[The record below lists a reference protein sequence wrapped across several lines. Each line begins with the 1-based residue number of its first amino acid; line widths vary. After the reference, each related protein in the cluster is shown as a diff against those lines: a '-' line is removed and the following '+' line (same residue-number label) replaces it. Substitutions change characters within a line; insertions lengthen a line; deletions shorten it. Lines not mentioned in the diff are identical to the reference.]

1 MAALSLNQRA
11 RVKKKAGGVACQV
24 FMICLTMFM
33 LFPVFWAFLTSIK
46 PNELIYQ
53 YPPVFFSDQFTLDN
67 FSYALRAQNLLR
79 AGFNTFFLSTV
90 TAAVSGVIATLA
102 AYAFSRFRFRGKN
115 LLFGL
120 VVAPMLIPG
129 ITNLIPLYSVYT
141 KIGLNDTYLGLI
153 LLYIPGTLSFATI
166 VMRSYFDGLPYAIEE
181 AALIDGCSRF
191 SVVGRVVLP
200 VVAPGILA
208 IFIVNFV
215 TIWNDFM
222 ITLIFTS
229 SNEMRTLI
237 LTIYNMIGT
246 ATVKQG
252 PLSATAFMTL
262 LPALLIFLVCR
273 KKFIGTMLDGAIKG

>member
-1 MAALSLNQRA
+1 MNSFSLNRRA
-11 RVKKKAGGVACQV
+11 RIRKTTGRVLCQV
-24 FMICLTMFM
+24 FMIALTVFM
-33 LFPVFWAFLTSIK
+33 LFPVLWAFLTSIK
-46 PNELIYQ
+46 PNDLIYK
-53 YPPVFFSDQFTLDN
+53 YPPVFVSDRFTLDN

-102 AYAFSRFRFRGKN
+102 AYAFSRFHFRGQGFF
-115 LLFGL
+115 FGL
-120 VVAPMLIPG
+120 IVAPMLIPG

-141 KIGLNDTYLGLI
+141 RIGLNDTYLGLI

-166 VMRSYFDGLPYAIEE
+166 VMRSYFAGLPYAIEE
-181 AALIDGCSRF
+181 AAQIDGCSRL
-191 SVVGRVVLP
+191 SVVWRVVLP

-222 ITLIFTS
+222 ITLIFTN
-229 SNEMRTLI
+229 SNEMRTLT

-262 LPALLIFLVCR
+262 LPALLIFLICR
-273 KKFIGTMLDGAIKG
+273 KRFIGTMLDGAIKG

>member
-24 FMICLTMFM
+24 FMICLTLFM
-33 LFPVFWAFLTSIK
+33 LFPVLWAFLTSIK
-46 PNELIYQ
+46 PNGLIYQ

-120 VVAPMLIPG
+120 VVAPMLIPC

-200 VVAPGILA
+200 VVSPGILA

-229 SNEMRTLI
+229 SNEMRTLT